1 MAKTQGHHQA
11 NCDGTIMG
19 NCMLGGRHYAT
30 AHPGILFTTHTAVAA
45 GFGYFLPA
53 LRALGLGAPSG
64 LL

>member
-19 NCMLGGRHYAT
+19 NCMLEGHHYAT
-30 AHPGILFTTHTAVAA
+30 AHPGILFTAA
-45 GFGYFLPA
+45 GFGYFPPA